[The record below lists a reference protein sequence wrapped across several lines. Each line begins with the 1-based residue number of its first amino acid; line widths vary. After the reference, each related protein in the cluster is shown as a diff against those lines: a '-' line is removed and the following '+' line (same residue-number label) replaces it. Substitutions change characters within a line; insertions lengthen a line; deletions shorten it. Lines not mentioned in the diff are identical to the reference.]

1 VHAIKRGGRE
11 AAEKLVAEGIDARS
25 VRLDVTDSESIAAA
39 ARRIG
44 QEFGGRL
51 DVLVNNAADPGYTA
65 TDLNGHSGP
74 RTVEEGARIAVHL
87 ATLPSDG
94 TTGGFFKL
102 KLSGAIFRN
111 IAMGGIET
119 VCRMS
124 HAPLPWLVWFPAD
137 SQARSRTGQF
147 APDFPLHSLATR
159 LELLQ
164 PISLGIGRS
173 RIVESSV
180 SPLGLKG
187 FEPFTKGL

>member
-1 VHAIKRGGRE
+1 MKRGGRE

-111 IAMGGIET
+111 IAMGESRRSAG
-119 VCRMS
+119 CRTRRCHGWS
-124 HAPLPWLVWFPAD
+124 GFPQLVKQGRARVNLHLIFLSIH
-137 SQARSRTGQF
+137 SQRDWNCSSR
-147 APDFPLHSLATR
+147 LA
-159 LELLQ
+159 
-164 PISLGIGRS
+164 
-173 RIVESSV
+173 
-180 SPLGLKG
+180 
-187 FEPFTKGL
+187 